1 MPPSIH
7 LKQIIQNG
15 ENAAVEFKSAAVSTD
30 GLAKEMVAFSNSQG
44 GMILIGVEDDG
55 TITGIDKAKQNEA
68 WISNIAR
75 DAVLPPILVQ
85 TSIESI
91 GEQEILVVEV
101 PKGKNRPYQT
111 RNDHFYIRVGSTNR
125 RPSLPELMRLFQQG
139 GTFHYDATAVDKSK
153 ISDLNLYKI
162 ASYFTAYGLSFEE
175 EADQA
180 RLLRNVDVLTE
191 TDEVTVAGLL
201 MFGINPQKYLH
212 NACISFA
219 QFRGTEMA
227 DELLNHQVIGGTLDQ
242 QVDTTLALIK
252 NSIPAGSTIQ
262 GAKTVPTRPSYE
274 DRIFR
279 ELLVNAVVHRNYAIE
294 GSRIRILL
302 FQDRIEFRS
311 PGRLPNTITI
321 EKLSAGVSYAVNPIL
336 LKFMENLR
344 YVDKLGRGLP
354 MVWNAAKQL
363 GRPIAFNEI
372 AEEFVVTLG
381 L

>member
-1 MPPSIH
+1 MLAASQHPLPMPPSIH
-7 LKQIIQNG
+7 LTHIIQNG
-15 ENAAVEFKSAAVSTD
+15 ENAAVEFKRAAVTTD
-30 GLAKEMVAFSNSQG
+30 SLAKEMVAFANSQG

-55 TITGIDKAKQNEA
+55 TITGIDN
-68 WISNIAR
+68 
-75 DAVLPPILVQ
+75 P
-85 TSIESI
+85 
-91 GEQEILVVEV
+91 
-101 PKGKNRPYQT
+101 
-111 RNDHFYIRVGSTNR
+111 NDHFYIRVGSTNR

-139 GTFHYDATAVDKSK
+139 GTFHYDATAVDQSK

-162 ASYFTAYGLSFEE
+162 ASYFKPYGLSFEE
-175 EADQA
+175 ETDQA
-180 RLLRNVDVLTE
+180 RLLQNVDVLTE
-191 TDEVTVAGLL
+191 TNEVTVAGML

-219 QFRGTEMA
+219 QFRGKEMA

-252 NSIPAGSTIQ
+252 NSIPAGSVIE
-262 GAKTVPTRPSYE
+262 GAKTVPTRPMYE

-279 ELLVNAVVHRNYAIE
+279 ELLVNACVHRNYAIE

-321 EKLSAGVSYAVNPIL
+321 EKLSAGVSYAVNPVL

-354 MVWNAAKQL
+354 MVWNAARQL
-363 GRPIAFNEI
+363 NRPVEFNEI
-372 AEEFVVTLG
+372 ADEFVVTLG